1 MDIFFV
7 ISGFLISKS
16 IIIQSNSDSFNL
28 TRFYEGRFK
37 RIVPAYFLMMI
48 FCIAIAIFNFPKI
61 DFTPFFERSKE
72 ALFFLSN
79 QAFSTTTDYFGTAN
93 HEKLLLHTW
102 SLSIEMQFY
111 LFLPLI
117 FILLKKRFRLPAFI
131 FIFIIFLAFTEYQLL
146 IRDNRSKMYFSLIPR
161 SLEFMFGI
169 FLNYLPK
176 PDRIGKN
183 LRNSIG
189 FIALIPI
196 VGSLFL
202 INEHTVFPGLFSFPV
217 CIGTA
222 AIIWAEDGKVN
233 RFFSA
238 APLVYIGKISYSLYL
253 WHWPVLAFY
262 RYKTSAY
269 QISPVNMIWLVCVFT
284 ALSLISFYLVEEP
297 FRKLKGKKLLQYG
310 ILACIFAGL
319 FWRGSNVAN
328 NKAVPIPIEYVNHVP
343 FINHNQYTGYMLIG
357 DTTVE
362 DNHILLIGDSH
373 CLSMLDFF
381 EDIGK
386 KNGLNFSF
394 ISVDAVLPIP
404 GFENYDFGIKEH
416 KERYL
421 HLAPIGDSL
430 ISQSDIV
437 IVVRQWYND
446 YDFDKQT
453 KYFEN
458 KIKPNQSVIFVKA
471 YPTFD
476 FDSPRK
482 YLSLIQPKDFKKD
495 SYKKTHQIPEL
506 EKLIQKKPNYY
517 KLDLSNDKVF
527 DQAPFMNDTLAYYNG
542 KHINFYGA
550 HKLAE
555 SAGDDVAELL
565 KKITSKKSQ

>member
-16 IIIQSNSDSFNL
+16 IIIQSNNDSFNL
-28 TRFYEGRFK
+28 ARFYEGRFK

-48 FCIAIAIFNFPKI
+48 FCIAIAIFNFPKV
-61 DFTPFFERSKE
+61 DFTKFFEQSKE

-79 QAFSTTTDYFGTAN
+79 QVFSNTTDYFGTAN
-93 HEKLLLHTW
+93 HENLLLHTW

-117 FILLKKRFRLPAFI
+117 FIFFKKRFRLPAFI
-131 FIFIIFLAFTEYQLL
+131 FIFLLFLAFTEYQLL
-146 IRDNRSKMYFSLIPR
+146 IRGNQSKMYFSLIPR
-161 SLEFMFGI
+161 TLEFMFGI

-176 PDRIGKN
+176 PDCIRKN

-222 AIIWAEDGKVN
+222 AIIWSEDGKVN

-253 WHWPVLAFY
+253 WHWPVLALY

-297 FRKLKGKKLLQYG
+297 FRKLKGKKLLQYV
-310 ILACIFAGL
+310 ILACIFVGL
-319 FWRGSNVAN
+319 LWRGSNVAN

-357 DTTVE
+357 DTAVE
-362 DNHILLIGDSH
+362 DDRILLIGDSH

-404 GFENYDFGIKEH
+404 GFENHRFDLKEQRD
-416 KERYL
+416 RYV
-421 HLAPIGDSL
+421 HLAEIGDSL

-437 IVVRQWYND
+437 IVIRQWYNN
-446 YDFDKQT
+446 YDFSKQIEYL
-453 KYFEN
+453 KN
-458 KIKPNQSVIFVKA
+458 KIKPDQSLIFVKA
-471 YPTFD
+471 FPTFD
-476 FDSPRK
+476 FNPVRK
-482 YLSLIQPKDFKKD
+482 YLSLTKPEDFKKPEFE
-495 SYKKTHQIPEL
+495 KTFQIPEL
-506 EKLIQKKPNYY
+506 EDLIQQTPNFY
-517 KLDLSNDKVF
+517 KLDLSGDKVF
-527 DQAPFMNDTLAYYNG
+527 DQAPFINDTLGYYDHH
-542 KHINFYGA
+542 HINSYGA
-550 HKLAE
+550 HKFAE
-555 SAGDDVAELL
+555 SAGDDMAEFLIGL
-565 KKITSKKSQ
+565 KN